1 MNDNNKINII
11 SSYEA
16 EKRGFIPIFSYKI
29 TPPDVIYDNIEDP
42 VVVDRGILN
51 KLIETL
57 NLTHKDF
64 KL

>member
-1 MNDNNKINII
+1 MNDNNKINVIPFN
-11 SSYEA
+11 EA
-16 EKRGFIPIFSYKI
+16 KNRGFISILSYKI
-29 TPPDVIYDNIEDP
+29 TPPDVVYDTIEDP
-42 VVVDRGILN
+42 IVVERAILN